1 MSGIIV
7 RQKASSFSRDLSTVP
22 SVFANYLIATKPSF
36 GELALLYNAPRAASI
51 KAKTECVAWSLDRDT
66 FNNIV
71 KDASMRKR
79 EKYENFLK
87 SIELLESMDPYER
100 SKIADALK
108 VVKCKKGEYV
118 VK

>member
-1 MSGIIV
+1 
-7 RQKASSFSRDLSTVP
+7 
-22 SVFANYLIATKPSF
+22 
-36 GELALLYNAPRAASI
+36 
-51 KAKTECVAWSLDRDT
+51 
-66 FNNIV
+66 
-71 KDASMRKR
+71 MR
-79 EKYENFLK
+79 YENFLK